1 MTSHPFA
8 RRSER
13 QEWEVKWQR
22 EGFSY
27 DTSSSFCPRT
37 IQKVMIWRASIQFF
51 SLSHSYLSLSYFTPE
66 SSLIL
71 YENDLMAFFK
81 ELFWRHMNN
90 LMKFLEN
97 KIWES
102 ENFEFSCF
110 EKNNSFY
117 CVYVYLYVYVF
128 SQTLNSGS
136 PYTIRHPRPF
146 LRIRGLRCTF
156 LLLWLIWREE

>member
-110 EKNNSFY
+110 EKKQLILLCICIFICICIFSNSK
-117 CVYVYLYVYVF
+117 LGF
-128 SQTLNSGS
+128 SVHNSS
-136 PYTIRHPRPF
+136 SAAF
-146 LRIRGLRCTF
+146 SENS
-156 LLLWLIWREE
+156 WA